1 MLGWKA
7 WPKNSTNL
15 LKMGSQEEIGA
26 ELKVGHSVQIRGR
39 LNARLSKTLDS
50 ANSGSGKGGGYRFSN
65 YAEKGG
71 TTDSGASSF
80 GFATIHNSFITFVL
94 YGGLLKSYYDLS
106 PGGAVRP
113 YAMN

>member
-1 MLGWKA
+1 MEGVAKEFYKCF
-7 WPKNSTNL
+7 KNGVTRGNWCRI
-15 LKMGSQEEIGA
+15 E
-26 ELKVGHSVQIRGR
+26 VGHSVQIRGR